1 MRNSGGHAI
10 LKRIILIMFLSFM
23 CSGVASAQ
31 DVKIRGCGL
40 NNNKIYVKA
49 NIKGHK
55 ITVRTP
61 KISGNK
67 ILKLV
72 NVAL

>member
-1 MRNSGGHAI
+1 M
-10 LKRIILIMFLSFM
+10 KKIILIMFLLFI
-23 CSGVASAQ
+23 CSGAASAQ
-31 DVKIRGCGL
+31 DVKISGCGL

-55 ITVRTP
+55 ITVKSP